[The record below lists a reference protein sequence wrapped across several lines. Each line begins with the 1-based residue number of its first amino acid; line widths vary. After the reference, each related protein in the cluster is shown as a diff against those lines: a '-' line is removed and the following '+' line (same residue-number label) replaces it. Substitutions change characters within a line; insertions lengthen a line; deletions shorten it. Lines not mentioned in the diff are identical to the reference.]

1 LGYALFALVSRA
13 KKINAMKK
21 VLIISPFFP
30 PINSADMQ
38 RIRQSLIYYNENGW
52 NAEIVTV
59 DPQYIDIHKDEN
71 LVQTIPNDILVHKVK
86 AFSIKITKNFGL
98 GSIAYRSMYQYWKY
112 VDRLLSSN
120 KFDLI
125 FFSTTAYPL
134 CALGRI
140 WKAKHKIPYIIDMQD
155 PWRPD
160 HYLSLPEDKRPPKF
174 WLSFRL
180 DSILEKFSMAKV
192 DGLMSV
198 SQTYIDVLTERYK
211 QLKLIPH
218 AVIPFAAYK
227 IDVEVTRSI
236 CIQNNYFD
244 KKDGKFNIVYIGRA
258 GYDMVLSNTLFL
270 KAIKKGRDQFEEFK
284 NIKIFYIGTSYDS
297 TGKGI
302 KTVEPIASQLGL
314 IDCVEEF
321 SNRIPYFQS
330 LKILSEADFLFVP
343 GSDNIG
349 YTASKI
355 YSYVWLNKP
364 LLTLFHSSSSVN
376 DFMNDCNA
384 GLSLNFDT
392 EREQVIIEKIIN
404 YIQLAYTNNHTNKIN
419 WSNFDKYTSF
429 NTTKL
434 QTELF
439 HKTLN

>member
-1 LGYALFALVSRA
+1 
-13 KKINAMKK
+13 
-21 VLIISPFFP
+21 
-30 PINSADMQ
+30 
-38 RIRQSLIYYNENGW
+38 
-52 NAEIVTV
+52 
-59 DPQYIDIHKDEN
+59 
-71 LVQTIPNDILVHKVK
+71 
-86 AFSIKITKNFGL
+86 
-98 GSIAYRSMYQYWKY
+98 
-112 VDRLLSSN
+112 
-120 KFDLI
+120 
-125 FFSTTAYPL
+125 
-134 CALGRI
+134 
-140 WKAKHKIPYIIDMQD
+140 
-155 PWRPD
+155 
-160 HYLSLPEDKRPPKF
+160 
-174 WLSFRL
+174 
-180 DSILEKFSMAKV
+180 MAKV